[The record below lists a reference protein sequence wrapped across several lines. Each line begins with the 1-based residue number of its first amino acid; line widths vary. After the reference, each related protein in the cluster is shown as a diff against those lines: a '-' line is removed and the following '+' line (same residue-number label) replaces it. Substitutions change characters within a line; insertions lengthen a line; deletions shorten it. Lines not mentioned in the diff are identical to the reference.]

1 MIRLSVMSR
10 ASRWVLLAMLA
21 FTAGCRWGAGEL
33 TSQRSTVTQQR
44 TSNDEAQVIVQVI
57 HQD

>member
-1 MIRLSVMSR
+1 MSSPSVGMR
-10 ASRWVLLAMLA
+10 ALQLVIVAMLA
-21 FTAGCRWGAGEL
+21 FTSGCRWGAGEL